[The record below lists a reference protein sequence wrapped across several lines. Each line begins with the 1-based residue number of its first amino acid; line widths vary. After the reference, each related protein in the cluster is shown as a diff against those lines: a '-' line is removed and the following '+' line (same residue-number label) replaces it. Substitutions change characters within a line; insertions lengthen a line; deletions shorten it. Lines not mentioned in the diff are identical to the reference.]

1 MDGNSNR
8 GLRDNM
14 NSETQR
20 ANDMLAA
27 IQAQRDQA
35 MNGLVAAQAEI
46 MALRRQLAEKQNEQ
60 PIDSPTGE

>member
-1 MDGNSNR
+1 
-8 GLRDNM
+8 M